1 MFKSIFTKS
10 LYSLRWQLL
19 GWGLAVGLTAFI
31 TMALYNSFN
40 QNGIEDIVNSMPE
53 SLKPLVG
60 SVADFKTIPGYIGQ
74 QVFGPNIII
83 LTIIMSVLLFVG
95 ISVNEEDSRRLQTL
109 LSLPVT
115 RTSVFFQKW
124 LAVILVIAFVS
135 ACIVIGL
142 VLGLLVADKTADM
155 QRVWL
160 TAFDAWIMNTAYG
173 LVAYCIAMLTG
184 KKGLTIAAASGYAAL
199 SFFVSSLAPAVD
211 KLKEIDKLSI
221 FHYYNQ
227 PQIMQ
232 HGLNGKHLAVL
243 ITVIAVLT
251 IVGWLGFTRRNIE
264 T

>member
-10 LYSLRWQLL
+10 LYSLRWQVL

-160 TAFDAWIMNTAYG
+160 TALDAWIMNTAYG

-184 KKGLTIAAASGYAAL
+184 KKGLTIAIASGYAAL

-211 KLKEIDKLSI
+211 KLKDIDKLSI

>member
-95 ISVNEEDSRRLQTL
+95 ISVNEEDDRRLQTL

-115 RTSVFFQKW
+115 RTSVYFQKW
-124 LAVILVIAFVS
+124 LAVTLVIAFVS
-135 ACIVIGL
+135 ACIVAGL
-142 VLGLLVADKTADM
+142 VLGLIVADKTADM

-243 ITVIAVLT
+243 ITVVAILT

>member
-1 MFKSIFTKS
+1 MFRSVFTKS

-19 GWGLAVGLTAFI
+19 GWSLAVGLTAFI

-53 SLKPLVG
+53 SLKPLIG

-95 ISVNEEDSRRLQTL
+95 ISVNEEDDRRLQTL

-115 RTSVFFQKW
+115 RTSVYFQKW
-124 LAVILVIAFVS
+124 LTVLVVIATVS
-135 ACIVIGL
+135 VFIVLGL
-142 VLGLLVADKTADM
+142 TLGLLVADKSADM

-160 TAFDAWIMNTAYG
+160 TALDAWLMNTAYG
-173 LVAYCIAMLTG
+173 MVAYCIAALTG
-184 KKGLTIAAASGYAAL
+184 KKGLTIAIGSGYAAL

-211 KLKEIDKLSI
+211 KLKDIDKFSI

-232 HGLNGKHLAVL
+232 HGLNGKHVVILLAV
-243 ITVIAVLT
+243 VIILT
-251 IVGWLGFTRRNIE
+251 IVGWFGFTRRNIE

>member
-10 LYSLRWQLL
+10 LYTLRWQLL
-19 GWGLAVGLTAFI
+19 GWGLAVGLVAFI

-60 SVADFKTIPGYIGQ
+60 SVADFKTVPGYVGQ
-74 QVFGPNIII
+74 QIFGPNIV
-83 LTIIMSVLLFVG
+83 LMTIIMSVLLFVG
-95 ISVNEEDSRRLQTL
+95 ISANEEDDRRLQTL

-124 LAVILVIAFVS
+124 LAVVAVIAFVS
-135 ACIVIGL
+135 ACIVAGL
-142 VLGLLVADKTADM
+142 ALGLLVADKSADM

-160 TAFDAWIMNTAYG
+160 SAFDAWLMNTAYG
-173 LVAYCIAMLTG
+173 LVAYCVAMLTG
-184 KKGLTIAAASGYAAL
+184 KKGLTIAIGSGYAAL
-199 SFFVSSLAPAVD
+199 SFFISSLAPAVD
-211 KLKEIDKLSI
+211 KLKYVDKLSI

-232 HGLNGKHLAVL
+232 HGLNGKHVAVL
-243 ITVIAVLT
+243 IAVIAVLT
-251 IVGWLGFTRRNIE
+251 IVGWFGFTRRNIE

>member
-10 LYSLRWQLL
+10 LYSLRWQVL

-211 KLKEIDKLSI
+211 KLKDIDKLSI